1 MFTIVAAFG
10 PTDEI
15 TAVFYLVAVICLFLA
30 AFSVGTTGRF
40 PGGGLGLIALGLGL
54 WLFPTMWTTF
64 DAAF

>member
-1 MFTIVAAFG
+1 MSPILALFG

-15 TAVFYLVAVICLFLA
+15 TAVFYLVAVICFVLA
-30 AFSVGTTGRF
+30 AFAATIAGRF
-40 PGGGLGLIALGLGL
+40 PGGSLGLVALGLGL